1 MPLPVKLEK
10 VCMAENS
17 LFMILNSTMEEDFLY
32 PPETDDTGEFMDEYY
47 GENLYEAD
55 LSYGEL
61 YDDEFMYECIPFLE
75 LADNCVLVSLLQ
87 TIVAV
92 LPLLALCFASRLLH
106 IISYDS
112 KTFLVSAFRNKTHIY
127 FIYEKAWLSWMKV

>member
-1 MPLPVKLEK
+1 MPDGSRWHHINATACETLEK
-10 VCMAENS
+10 VCMAGNS

-61 YDDEFMYECIPFLE
+61 YDDEFMYERIPFLE
-75 LADNCVLVSLLQ
+75 LADKWHS
-87 TIVAV
+87 
-92 LPLLALCFASRLLH
+92 SRL
-106 IISYDS
+106 
-112 KTFLVSAFRNKTHIY
+112 
-127 FIYEKAWLSWMKV
+127 